1 MVLADSAIFLA
12 AAVIA
17 VPLCKR
23 LGLGSVIGY
32 LAAGAA
38 IGPSGLGLVHEV
50 ESTMHFA
57 EFGVVLLLFLIG
69 LELQPSRLWKM
80 RSAVFG
86 MGSLQVGLTTLIL
99 ALGAMALGLPLRAA
113 FVAGFGLSLSSTAFA
128 MQLLGEKHELASR
141 HGQSAFGILLFQD
154 LAAIPMLAVVPLLA
168 PARAVVEGPA
178 EGHGRLTQ
186 VAVTLGVIAALIVG
200 GRFLLR
206 PVFRIVASAKSH
218 ELSAAWALLVV
229 VGTALIMEKIGLS
242 MALGAF
248 LAGVLLANS
257 EYRHELE
264 ANIEPFKGL
273 LLGLFFM
280 AVGMAANFRV
290 LATWPVAIVGLVVTL
305 TLVKLGV
312 LFLLGRLSK
321 ASNDTSVGLAV
332 TLSQGGEFA
341 FVLFGVAATHHVLEQ
356 TFVEAMVVVVT
367 LSMVTTPLLFLA
379 RDKAF
384 AWRAARGGARPY
396 DTIEPEPGGHVIIA
410 GYGRFGQ
417 IVSRILRLKH
427 IPFTALEVSA
437 AQVDFVRKFGSE
449 IYYGDASRV
458 DLLRAAKTEEASLF
472 MLCIDDIDASLHTAK
487 AVREHFPKVPIV
499 ARARNRAHA
508 HALRALGVEDIVR
521 ETFFSSA
528 EAARHMLRKL
538 GLDEAEANGAVDKF
552 VAYDEAALVEQF
564 VHRSDEQALIAVT
577 KKTAEDLEKIFEE
590 DAKKGRV

>member
-1 MVLADSAIFLA
+1 MVLADSAVFLA
-12 AAVIA
+12 AAVVA
-17 VPLCKR
+17 VPLFKR

-50 ESTMHFA
+50 ESTMHLA

-69 LELQPSRLWKM
+69 LELQPSRLWNM

-86 MGSLQVGLTTLIL
+86 MGTLQVVLTTVAL
-99 ALGAMALGLPLRAA
+99 AAGGVALGLPVRAA
-113 FVAGFGLSLSSTAFA
+113 LVAGFGLSLSSTAFA

-168 PARAVVEGPA
+168 PARVVVEGPV
-178 EGHGRLTQ
+178 EGHGRLAQLT
-186 VAVTLGVIAALIVG
+186 VTFAVIVG
-200 GRFLLR
+200 LVVVGRFLLR

-280 AVGMAANFRV
+280 AVGMAASFRV
-290 LATWPVAIVGLVVTL
+290 LAERPLVIVGLVLAL
-305 TLVKLGV
+305 TVVKLGV
-312 LFLLGRLSK
+312 LYALARLSK
-321 ASNDTSVGLAV
+321 APADTSVSLAV

-341 FVLFGVAATHHVLEQ
+341 FVLFGVAAAQQVLEKRL
-356 TFVEAMVVVVT
+356 VETMVVIVT
-367 LSMVTTPLLFLA
+367 LSMVVTPLLFLL
-379 RDKAF
+379 RDRLF
-384 AWRAARGGARPY
+384 ALREARGGVRPY

-437 AQVDFVRKFGSE
+437 AQVDFVRKFGSL

-472 MLCIDDIDASLHTAK
+472 MLCIDDIDASLRTAK
-487 AVREHFPKVPIV
+487 AVREHFPHVPIV

-508 HALRALGVEDIVR
+508 HALRALGVDDIVR

-538 GLDEAEANGAVDKF
+538 GLDEAEASDAVDKF
-552 VAYDEAALVEQF
+552 VAYDEAALIEQF

-577 KKTAEDLEKIFEE
+577 KKTAQDLEKIFEE
-590 DAKKGRV
+590 DAKTGRI